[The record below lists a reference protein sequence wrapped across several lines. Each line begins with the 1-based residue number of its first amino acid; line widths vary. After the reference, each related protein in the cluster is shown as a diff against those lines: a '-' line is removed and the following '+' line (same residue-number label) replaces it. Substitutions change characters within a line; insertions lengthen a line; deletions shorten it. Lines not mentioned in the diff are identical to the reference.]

1 MSTSRS
7 LVVSAEAVSI
17 SDSPK
22 GGMIVKITN
31 PSTTELTKLIRDAA
45 RLLHFRLEQE
55 RGGKKEV

>member
-31 PSTTELTKLIRDAA
+31 PSTTELTKLSRDAA
-45 RLLHFRLEQE
+45 RLLPFRLEPE
-55 RGGKKEV
+55 